1 MLLPKSAIAVYLCL
15 KHMAWKYLA
24 YVIKSD
30 IGHKSLKQK
39 LKKNLQTIFASPS
52 KNSNKK
58 EKEMEKK
65 NDKNG
70 NCKAFC
76 FRSKLNKKLMT
87 T

>member
-65 NDKNG
+65 KWQEWQLQS
-70 NCKAFC
+70 FL
-76 FRSKLNKKLMT
+76 F
-87 T
+87 